1 MADKKITELSN
12 IAGADLSLTD
22 EFVVV
27 DISADETKAIST
39 MELRSA
45 IIPSLT
51 TTQKNAL
58 INRAG
63 MQVFDTTLGKMC
75 FNTGSAWETITSS

>member
-12 IAGADLSLTD
+12 ITGATLADAD

-27 DISADETKAIST
+27 DATADETKAIT
-39 MELRSA
+39 LTELRSA

-58 INRAG
+58 TNIAG
-63 MQVFDTTLGKMC
+63 MQVFDTTLSKIC
-75 FNTGSAWETITSS
+75 FNTGAAWETITSS